1 MENNL
6 LEVRRWEDYYAN
18 YDTKYMA
25 EVTHSGLNEYRV
37 LTDRDDYILENKIK
51 VLSERWESKWDKV
64 YEKQQKEALISDLSE
79 KANYQDIEAKNYI
92 DDIENILYLT
102 LGIDDTVDWDSLKDK
117 SQFGERKPIRP
128 FKPNRDS
135 IPVFIEPD
143 PNDDK
148 YQPKFSIWEKLLS
161 NKRKAKEN
169 TFKRMFSDDLGKYHE
184 KCARA
189 EKHFEDSLEKFRDD
203 VQKHEELCA
212 QIDSRR
218 EEFNRRKEVANKKI
232 DDFKVS
238 YFDHNIDAV
247 EEYCNLVLSSSHY
260 PAQFPQ
266 SYEIEYTLENES
278 LIVDYWL
285 PSLEDMPHVKEVKF
299 IKSRQEIKPT
309 LISDP
314 QKKKYFDS
322 TIYQIILRT
331 IHELIEADVA
341 DALSIITFNG
351 FVNYI
356 NKSTGKQENSCIVS
370 LQTNKSEFLEI
381 DLSRVDPKE
390 CFKGLKGVGSS
401 KLYGL
406 TPIKP
411 ILKMDRNDSRIASH
425 YSVVGDIDDS
435 VNLAAMD
442 WEDFEHLVREL
453 FAKEFSGEGSQVHV
467 TRASR
472 DGGVDAIAFDPDPI
486 RGGKIV
492 IQAKRYTNI
501 VGVAAVR
508 DLYGTVM
515 NEGAIKG
522 ILVTT
527 SNYGPDAYNFAKNK
541 PLALLNGNNLLHLLM
556 DHGVEA
562 RIDLKE
568 AKRLNE

>member
-1 MENNL
+1 MKGKML
-6 LEVRRWEDYYAN
+6 KIRRWEDFYAN

-25 EVTHSGLNEYRV
+25 EVTHTGLNEHRV

-51 VLSERWESKWDKV
+51 ILSERWEAKWAKV
-64 YEKQQKEALISDLSE
+64 YEKQQKEALISNLNE
-79 KANYQDIEAKNYI
+79 KAEYQDIEAKKYI
-92 DDIENILYLT
+92 DDIESILSLT
-102 LGIDDTVDWDSLKDK
+102 LEVDDKVDWDTLKDK
-117 SQFGERKPIRP
+117 SKFKESKPDKP
-128 FKPNRDS
+128 LQPKMSSFSTYTKPNPTDL
-135 IPVFIEPD
+135 
-143 PNDDK
+143 K
-148 YQPKFSIWEKLLS
+148 YQGKFTIWEKLLS
-161 NKRKAKEN
+161 SKRKSKEDAL
-169 TFKRMFSDDLGKYHE
+169 KKLYLDDLNAYQKKSVRVQREYEDAIQKY
-184 KCARA
+184 
-189 EKHFEDSLEKFRDD
+189 D
-203 VQKHEELCA
+203 EEVLKYEESCA
-212 QIDSRR
+212 QMDKRR
-218 EEFNRRKEVANKKI
+218 DEFNHKQELANKKVE
-232 DDFKVS
+232 DFKS
-238 YFDHNIDAV
+238 GYLDHNIEAI
-247 EEYCNLVLSSSHY
+247 EEYCNLVLSNSYY

-266 SYEIEYTLENES
+266 SYELEYNPQNKS

-285 PSLEDMPHVKEVKF
+285 PSVEDMPKIKEVKF
-299 IKSRQEIKPT
+299 IKSRKEIKPI
-309 LISDP
+309 LVSES
-314 QKKKYFDS
+314 QKRKYFDS
-322 TIYQIILRT
+322 AIYQITLRT
-331 IHELIEADVA
+331 IHELFEADVA
-341 DALSIITFNG
+341 IALQIITFNG
-351 FVNYI
+351 FINYI
-356 NKSTGKQENSCIVS
+356 SKSTGKQENSCIVS
-370 LQTNKSEFLEI
+370 LQTTRDEFLEI
-381 DLSRVDPKE
+381 DLSHVDPKE

-453 FAKEFSGEGSQVHV
+453 FAKEFSGEGSEVHV

-492 IQAKRYTNI
+492 IQAKRYTNT

-527 SNYGPDAYNFAKNK
+527 SNYGPDAYSFAKDK
-541 PLALLNGNNLLHLLM
+541 PLALLNGSNLLHLLTN
-556 DHGVEA
+556 HGVEA

-568 AKRLNE
+568 AKNLK